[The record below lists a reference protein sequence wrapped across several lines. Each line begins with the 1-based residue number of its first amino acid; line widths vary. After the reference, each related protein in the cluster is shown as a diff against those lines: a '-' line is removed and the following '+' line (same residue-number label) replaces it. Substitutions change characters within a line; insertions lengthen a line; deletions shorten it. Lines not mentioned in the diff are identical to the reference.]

1 MDRDSIIAIFI
12 AVIGSN
18 ALWGFI
24 QFLLQRKDNKEDCLK
39 KIIEMI
45 KKLDEK
51 FDEKIVEIDNKSN
64 QRNEQLNKKID
75 KLNGEFDEHGAIAY
89 RVRILK
95 FMDEI
100 LEGWEH
106 SYDSYVQV
114 MQDITNYLKYCMEHP
129 EFKNHQTEASIEYI
143 KNDYQEHL
151 EKNNFKVS
159 N

>member
-24 QFLLQRKDNKEDCLK
+24 QFLVQRKDNKSDCSK

-45 KKLDEK
+45 QKLDEK
-51 FDEKIVEIDNKSN
+51 
-64 QRNEQLNKKID
+64 ID
-75 KLNGEFDEHGAIAY
+75 KLGGELSERSAISC
-89 RVRILK
+89 RVRIVK

-106 SYDSYVQV
+106 SHDSYTQV
-114 MQDITNYLKYCMEHP
+114 LQDITNYVNYCVENP
-129 EFKNHQTEASIEYI
+129 TFKNNQTEASIQYI
-143 KNDYQEHL
+143 KNDYQKHL
-151 EKNNFKVS
+151 EANDFKVS